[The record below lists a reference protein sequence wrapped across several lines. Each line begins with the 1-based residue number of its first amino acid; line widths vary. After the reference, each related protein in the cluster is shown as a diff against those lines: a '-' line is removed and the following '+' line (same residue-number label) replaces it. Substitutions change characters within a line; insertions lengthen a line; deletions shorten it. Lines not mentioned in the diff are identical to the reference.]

1 LTLNSQLK
9 IFSGSSNPDLAK
21 NIARNLGVELGSL
34 TIRRFSDQE
43 IWVKYNENIRGAD
56 VFIVQSTNPPAEN
69 ILELLILID
78 AAKRSSA
85 RRITAVIPYFGYA
98 RQDRK
103 DQPRVALT
111 SKLIANLLTSAGVD
125 RVLTMDLHASQI
137 QGFFDIPM
145 DHLYASFV
153 FSDYFRHKAIPS
165 LVVASPDIGSLRVA
179 RAYAKRL
186 KAGLALV
193 DKRRPKPNEVEVM
206 NVIGDVKNKNILFV
220 DDLVD
225 TAGTLTSAAVA
236 MKEYEAADIFV
247 ACTHAILSADA
258 VKKIA
263 DSPIKE
269 MTVTDSLHIPTGK
282 RISKLKVLS
291 VASLF
296 AQAIDRIHNEK
307 SISILFDVEK

>member
-1 LTLNSQLK
+1 M
-9 IFSGSSNPDLAK
+9 
-21 NIARNLGVELGSL
+21 GVELGSV

-56 VFIVQSTNPPAEN
+56 VFIVQPTNPPAEN

-78 AAKRSSA
+78 AALRASA
-85 RRITAVIPYFGYA
+85 RRITAVIPYYGYA

-111 SKLIANLLTSAGVD
+111 SKLLANLLTSAGVS

-145 DHLYASFV
+145 DHLYGSSV
-153 FSDYFRHKAIPS
+153 FAEHFRRKAIPN
-165 LVVASPDIGSLRVA
+165 LVVASPDIGSLRMA

-193 DKRRPKPNEVEVM
+193 DKRRSNPNEVEVM
-206 NVIGDVKNKNILFV
+206 RIIGEVENKNILFV
-220 DDLVD
+220 DDMVD
-225 TAGTLTSAAVA
+225 TAGTLTAAAVA
-236 MKEYEAADIFV
+236 MQKNGALDIYVAA
-247 ACTHAILSADA
+247 THAILSGDA
-258 VKKIA
+258 VEKIMN
-263 DSPIKE
+263 SPIKE
-269 MTVTDSLHIPTGK
+269 MTVTDSIMIAKEK
-282 RISKLKVLS
+282 RMPKLKILS

-296 AQAIDRIHNEK
+296 AHAIGRIHNEK
-307 SISILFDVEK
+307 SISILYDIEK

>member
-1 LTLNSQLK
+1 MNSQLK
-9 IFSGSSNPDLAK
+9 VFSGSSNPELAAE
-21 NIARNLGVELGSL
+21 IAKKLGIELGSV
-34 TIRRFSDQE
+34 TIKRFSDQE

-56 VFIVQSTNPPAEN
+56 VFIVQATNPPAEN
-69 ILELLILID
+69 ILELLIMID
-78 AAKRSSA
+78 AACRSSA
-85 RRITAVIPYFGYA
+85 RRITAVISYYGYA

-111 SKLIANLLTSAGVD
+111 SKMIANLLISAGVD

-137 QGFFDIPM
+137 QGFFDIPL
-145 DHLYASFV
+145 DHLYGSYV
-153 FSDYFRHKAIPS
+153 FADYYRHKAIPN

-206 NVIGDVKNKNILFV
+206 NVIGDVKDKNILFV

-225 TAGTLTSAAVA
+225 TAGTLTSAAEAV
-236 MKEYEAADIFV
+236 KENGAADIYV
-247 ACTHAILSADA
+247 ACTHALLSG
-258 VKKIA
+258 KSLEKIIQ
-263 DSPIKE
+263 SPIKE
-269 MTVTDSLHIPTGK
+269 IAVTDSIKIHQDK
-282 RISKLKVLS
+282 KISKLKVLS
-291 VASLF
+291 VSSLF

>member
-1 LTLNSQLK
+1 LNSQLK
-9 IFSGSSNPDLAK
+9 VFSGSSNPELAAK
-21 NIARNLGVELGSL
+21 IAKKLGVELGSV
-34 TIRRFSDQE
+34 TIKRFSDQE

-69 ILELLILID
+69 ILELLIMID
-78 AAKRSSA
+78 AARRSSA
-85 RRITAVIPYFGYA
+85 WRITAVIPYYGYA

-103 DQPRVALT
+103 DKPRVALT
-111 SKLIANLLTSAGVD
+111 SKLIANLLISAGVD

-145 DHLYASFV
+145 DHLYGSYIFA
-153 FSDYFRHKAIPS
+153 DYYRHKAIPN

-186 KAGLALV
+186 KAGLVLV

-206 NVIGDVKNKNILFV
+206 NVIGDVKDKNILFV

-236 MKEYEAADIFV
+236 VKENGAADVYV
-247 ACTHAILSADA
+247 ACTHALLSGKSLEKL
-258 VKKIA
+258 VQ
-263 DSPIKE
+263 SPIRE
-269 MTVTDSLHIPTGK
+269 IAVTDSLKIPLEK
-282 RISKLKVLS
+282 KISKLKMLS
-291 VASLF
+291 VSSLF

>member
-1 LTLNSQLK
+1 MNSQVK
-9 IFSGSSNPDLAK
+9 IFSGSSNPDLVAD
-21 NIARNLGVELGSL
+21 IAEKLGVELGSV

-78 AAKRSSA
+78 AAFRASA
-85 RRITAVIPYFGYA
+85 RRITAVIPYYGYA

-111 SKLIANLLTSAGVD
+111 SKLIANLLTSAGVS

-145 DHLYASFV
+145 DHLYGSSV
-153 FSDYFRHKAIPS
+153 FAEYFRHKEIPN
-165 LVVASPDIGSLRVA
+165 LVVASPDIGSLRMA

-193 DKRRPKPNEVEVM
+193 DKRRPNPNEVEVM
-206 NVIGDVKNKNILFV
+206 RIIGDVEDKNILFV
-220 DDLVD
+220 DDMVD
-225 TAGTLTSAAVA
+225 TAGTLTSAAEAMQKNGALDVYVA
-236 MKEYEAADIFV
+236 S
-247 ACTHAILSADA
+247 THALLSGDA
-258 VKKIA
+258 VKKIME
-263 DSPIKE
+263 SPIKE
-269 MTVTDSLHIPTGK
+269 MTVTDSIQIKKEMRMP
-282 RISKLKVLS
+282 KLKILS
-291 VASLF
+291 VSSLF
-296 AQAIDRIHNEK
+296 AHAIDRIHNEK
-307 SISILFDVEK
+307 SISILYDIEK